1 MRLEETQ
8 GKIFNI
14 QHYSIH
20 DGPGIRTTVFF
31 MGCPLRCLWCQNPE
45 SQGFQPV
52 IFFDAEKCVGCGQC
66 VEACPE
72 GAIQV
77 VEGKSKT
84 NRDQCKGHG
93 RCVEVC
99 AYDARSLMGRNAT
112 AGEVFEAVNAD
123 AIFYQNSGGGVTIS
137 GGDPV
142 AQPDFA
148 ISILK
153 LCREVGIHTAIETC
167 GFAKWEILKAI
178 LDYTDLVLY
187 DIKHM
192 DAAIHK
198 KYTAVSNE
206 LILDNAK
213 KIRMELK
220 LPMLARLPIIPGY
233 NDSLENLE
241 SAARF
246 IAHEL
251 GNEVKVHLLPYHR
264 LGETKYERM
273 EINEG
278 CVHIEPPSEERMEE
292 LKKMFESFGLTV
304 AIGG

>member
-1 MRLEETQ
+1 MRPEKTQ

-52 IFFDAEKCVGCGQC
+52 IFFDAGKCVGCGQC

-77 VEGKSKT
+77 IEGKSQT
-84 NRDQCKGHG
+84 NRDQCKGRG
-93 RCVEVC
+93 NCVEVC
-99 AYDARSLMGRNAT
+99 PYDARSLMGRNAI
-112 AGEVFEAVNAD
+112 AGEVFEAVNSD

-153 LCREVGIHTAIETC
+153 LCRDAGIHTAIETC
-167 GFAKWEILKAI
+167 GFAKWDILKAI

-192 DAAIHK
+192 DATRHK

-213 KIRMELK
+213 RIRAGLN

-233 NDSLENLE
+233 NDSLENLKLK
-241 SAARF
+241 F
-246 IAHEL
+246 IFCL
-251 GNEVKVHLLPYHR
+251 
-264 LGETKYERM
+264 TTD
-273 EINEG
+273 
-278 CVHIEPPSEERMEE
+278 SEKPNM
-292 LKKMFESFGLTV
+292 K
-304 AIGG
+304 